1 MQDNINE
8 FMNQPENSGDVEKVL
23 KKLDQLY
30 AKYRFMECTLDAK
43 RIRLLRQIPDLER
56 SLEMIEN
63 FKSQQQELEFHFQ
76 LSDQVLTKVNFNDNI
91 YITIFDYLLKLHFD
105 YTTLSS
111 DEINGKGSH
120 LQHS

>member
-1 MQDNINE
+1 
-8 FMNQPENSGDVEKVL
+8 MNQPENSGDVERVL

-76 LSDQVLTKVNFNDNI
+76 LSDQVLTKVNF
-91 YITIFDYLLKLHFD
+91 K
-105 YTTLSS
+105 
-111 DEINGKGSH
+111 
-120 LQHS
+120 